1 MFRSNWDV
9 VSPFSWLDSLAD
21 EEEFMRGF
29 GDEIPS
35 SHLLIFPRQRPGQRQ
50 RQQED
55 EPMTGTA
62 EQEAKEGAEEEEEE
76 EEEEEMETED
86 SPAAEQ
92 QNLMTSN
99 FFDDLPVGAKLMD
112 TQVPP
117 NLSPPESK
125 TKDGYSFFTYAYST
139 CLTAD
144 DNGRR
149 VNSTRRRYEDSAG
162 QLKAQHRRQ
171 IGTRALESTWK
182 RASEQDEGTHAHK
195 VTSGSVEDFEKAW
208 KSTPFGVAE
217 EHAKEHGAKKQS
229 VLPDQPPAQELP

>member
-1 MFRSNWDV
+1 MFRSNWDL
-9 VSPFSWLDSLAD
+9 VSPLSWLDSLAE

-29 GDEIPS
+29 DEDYPS
-35 SHLLIFPRQRPGQRQ
+35 TRFLIFPRQRGAQRQ
-50 RQQED
+50 RGTED
-55 EPMTGTA
+55 EPMTGNA
-62 EQEAKEGAEEEEEE
+62 GQGENEEEEE

-86 SPAAEQ
+86 SLAAKELK
-92 QNLMTSN
+92 LMASN

-117 NLSPPESK
+117 NLSPPLSK
-125 TKDGYSFFTYAYST
+125 TKDGYSFFTYSYST

-162 QLKAQHRRQ
+162 RLKAQHKRQ
-171 IGTRALESTWK
+171 IGTCALESTWK
-182 RASEQDEGTHAHK
+182 RASEQDEGTHEHK
-195 VTSGSVEDFEKAW
+195 VTSGSVEGFETAW

-217 EHAKEHGAKKQS
+217 EQAKTHGAKQLS

>member
-1 MFRSNWDV
+1 MFRSNWDM

-29 GDEIPS
+29 DGEFPTS
-35 SHLLIFPRQRPGQRQ
+35 LFVFPRQSPAQLQRQ
-50 RQQED
+50 RED

-62 EQEAKEGAEEEEEE
+62 EQHDKDQAEGEEEQ
-76 EEEEEMETED
+76 EEMETEE

-92 QNLMTSN
+92 RKLMASN

-117 NLSPPESK
+117 NVSPPGSK

-162 QLKAQHRRQ
+162 RLKAQHRRQ
-171 IGTRALESTWK
+171 IGTCALESTWK
-182 RASEQDEGTHAHK
+182 RESEKAEGSHTHK
-195 VTSGSVEDFEKAW
+195 VTSGSVEAFESAW
-208 KSTPFGVAE
+208 KRTPFGIAE
-217 EHAKEHGAKKQS
+217 EQAKAHGSKQS
-229 VLPDQPPAQELP
+229 MLPDQPPAQELP